1 MHTFPNRL
9 ISFECN
15 NASDCYPP
23 DLNNI
28 STDLI
33 SCFQNACLCY
43 PCFTINTTSSKCQ
56 VENCFKWTSDGE
68 CVDTRDSQKE
78 AFILSFFL
86 SSLGAANFYIGQWQI
101 GLAQLLLFIFLLSL
115 CCFCCTY
122 FCCLLQFEEYCC
134 NCCQVEVCYNIY
146 YHNYMVHFS
155 FLTRH
160 SLDIWLHED
169 FS

>member
-9 ISFECN
+9 ITFECN

-23 DLNNI
+23 ELNIN

-33 SCFQNACLCY
+33 SCFQSACLCY

-56 VENCFKWTSDGE
+56 VEKCFKWNSDDEE
-68 CVDTRDSQKE
+68 CVDTRDSQEE

-86 SSLGAANFYIGQWQI
+86 SSLGVANFYIGQWQI
-101 GLAQLLLFIFLLSL
+101 GIAQLLLFIFLLSL

-134 NCCQVEVCYNIY
+134 NCCQVEVC
-146 YHNYMVHFS
+146 
-155 FLTRH
+155 
-160 SLDIWLHED
+160 
-169 FS
+169 